1 MSLVN
6 KSLPEERIET
16 LNLLV
21 STFACFIIKSD
32 YAAAVVVVVRL
43 FLF

>member
-6 KSLPEERIET
+6 KYLPEERIET

-32 YAAAVVVVVRL
+32 YTVVVRL
-43 FLF
+43 VLF